1 MWRRRRLGDL
11 IRAAISD
18 LLLRQVR
25 DPRLQSWVTVTEVNI
40 TPDLKRAVVF
50 VSILGSDEEKRQA
63 MAALASAA
71 GFFRREM
78 APRLKLRSV
87 PEIVFQKDES
97 IERGDRLLQLIKEVS
112 PPQEQ

>member
-1 MWRRRRLGDL
+1 
-11 IRAAISD
+11 
-18 LLLRQVR
+18 
-25 DPRLQSWVTVTEVNI
+25 
-40 TPDLKRAVVF
+40 
-50 VSILGSDEEKRQA
+50 